1 MKLLS
6 MACLTGVIVVSA
18 SGCAAKAATLEGV
31 TVCGTALTLPNQMP
45 PAGSVPVVLIA
56 LPCTERGSNAEAIPE
71 EYRQYVQLPVSRPAQ
86 GVWVPYDDKTQAA
99 MQADYRRLWSTGRL
113 DDLTIA
119 VTDYSFENG
128 TVGKFITYTL
138 RERKQ

>member
-6 MACLTGVIVVSA
+6 LACLGGVILVSA
-18 SGCAAKAATLEGV
+18 SGCAAKAATFEGV
-31 TVCGTALTLPNQMP
+31 TVCGTTLTLPNQLP
-45 PAGSVPVVLIA
+45 PAGSDPVVLFA
-56 LPCTERGSNAEAIPE
+56 VPCTERGSKAEVIPA
-71 EYRQYVQLPVSRPAQ
+71 EYRQYIQTPVSRPAE
-86 GVWVPYDDKTQAA
+86 GVWAPYDEKTQAA

-138 RERKQ
+138 RERTQ

>member
-6 MACLTGVIVVSA
+6 LACLSGIILVSA
-18 SGCAAKAATLEGV
+18 SGCSVKAAPIEGV
-31 TVCGTALTLPNQMP
+31 TVCGTALTVPNQMP
-45 PAGSVPVVLIA
+45 PAGSDPVVLMA
-56 LPCTERGSNAEAIPE
+56 LPCMEQGSKPNVIPE
-71 EYRQYVQLPVSRPAQ
+71 EYRHYIQLPVSRPAE
-86 GVWVPYDDKTQAA
+86 GVWVPYDEKTQAA

-119 VTDYSFENG
+119 VTDYSFQNG

-138 RERKQ
+138 RERRQ